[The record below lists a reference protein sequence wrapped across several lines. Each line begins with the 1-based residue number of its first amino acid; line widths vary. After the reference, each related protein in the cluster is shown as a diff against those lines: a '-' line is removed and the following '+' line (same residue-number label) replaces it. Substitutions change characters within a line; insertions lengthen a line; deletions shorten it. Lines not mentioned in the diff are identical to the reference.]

1 MLRSRRYTLTFG
13 SESSDSPVRLSI
25 DARLLWGVVA
35 LLVVSP
41 IVLTAAGTWAAR
53 TIVVDLLHQ
62 NARLQVENASYREAT
77 TELVTQVSAL
87 QAAADELGMRSAGD
101 PDVARAMQ
109 RLPESIARR
118 AMGGAT
124 LADAGERVA
133 GVTATLDPAFGLL
146 SELVGIL
153 ERKLDLARS
162 GVERRDRLAAATPS
176 IWPVT
181 GWLSSTFGTRADPFT
196 GAPDF
201 HSGLDIA
208 ADAGEP
214 VRATADGVVT
224 MAAPHGNFGNLVVL
238 DHGYGI
244 GTRYGHLSGFAVA
257 PGQRVRKGDT
267 IGYVGSTG
275 RSTSPH
281 LHYELFLNGRP
292 ANPLRLLGR

>member
-1 MLRSRRYTLTFG
+1 MFRSRRYILTFG
-13 SESSDSPVRLSI
+13 SESSGSPVRLSI
-25 DARLLWGVVA
+25 DARLLWGAVA

-41 IVLTAAGTWAAR
+41 IVMTAGGTWAAR

-87 QAAADELGMRSAGD
+87 QAAADELGMRSDGD

-124 LADAGERVA
+124 LADAGGRVA
-133 GVTATLDPAFGLL
+133 GVAATLDPAFGLL
-146 SELVGIL
+146 NEIVGIF
-153 ERKLDLARS
+153 ERKLDLARYS
-162 GVERRDRLAAATPS
+162 VERRDALAAATPS

-181 GWLSSTFGTRADPFT
+181 GWLSSAFGTRTDPFT
-196 GAPDF
+196 GARDF

-224 MAAPHGNFGNLVVL
+224 LAAPQGNSGNLVVL

-244 GTRYGHLSGFAVA
+244 GTRYGHLSRFAVA
-257 PGQRVRKGDT
+257 AGQRVRKGDT

-292 ANPLRLLGR
+292 TNPLRLLGR